1 MCIGSEER
9 TKLEEELKKIN
20 DKADKADAKEIKA
33 NETR

>member
-20 DKADKADAKEIKA
+20 DKADKAD
-33 NETR
+33 